1 MFAQSLLHFHFFD
14 ISASFTTF
22 FAASFFLW
30 FVSAG
35 LLTVLWALAIGLLGN
50 FILRNFNLNIV

>member
-1 MFAQSLLHFHFFD
+1 MLIIFGCLPNLCYISIFFD
-14 ISASFTTF
+14 ISASFTPF

-50 FILRNFNLNIV
+50 FMLEI

>member
-50 FILRNFNLNIV
+50 FMLEI